1 MQPGNVSRQ
10 ARPSEEKNHSLG
22 IKVVW
27 DSMRKKTK
35 KVTIKDVARHAGV
48 GLGTVSRAINGVPGV
63 SAKTREKIFR
73 SIEELGYVPDVTAQ
87 SMRSNKY
94 RNIAFFVNITNL
106 AFAQIAK
113 GIQNVLDQAG
123 YTLSLC
129 DVGHRD
135 VATKVQSFLAG
146 RKFDGII
153 LSVPNEDDE
162 ELVEMIRKIT
172 VPIVT
177 LDRDLPGVPGGVVI
191 DYYSSVKKATEY
203 LLSLGHEGIAVIG
216 GSKQIRPTKVSI
228 QAFREVFESFG
239 KKVDPSLL
247 IEGGFTSEA
256 GKKIMLDL
264 LPEIQSGRV
273 TAILSLNNQM
283 FHGILQ
289 VMRENGLEY
298 PRDLSLITVE
308 DYELTKLLDP
318 PVTVI
323 TRPLFDTGASV
334 SQILIRYIEQPEL
347 YGKLM
352 PISMPTEFIIRESC
366 RKLE

>member
-1 MQPGNVSRQ
+1 MQSGNVSNYGDGTIMEQ
-10 ARPSEEKNHSLG
+10 
-22 IKVVW
+22 
-27 DSMRKKTK
+27 MKKI
-35 KVTIKDVARHAGV
+35 TIKDVARHAGV
-48 GLGTVSRAINGVPGV
+48 GLGTVSRAINGAPGV
-63 SAKTREKIFR
+63 SAKTREKVFR
-73 SIEELGYVPDVTAQ
+73 SIEELGYIPDMTAQ
-87 SMRSNKY
+87 SLRSNKY

-129 DVGHRD
+129 DVGDRD
-135 VATKVQSFLAG
+135 VALKVQSFLAG

-153 LSVPNEDDE
+153 LSVPDEDDE
-162 ELVEMIRKIT
+162 ELLGFIRKIS

-177 LDRDLPGVPGGVVI
+177 MDRDLPGIPGGVVI
-191 DYYSSVKKATEY
+191 DYYGSVKKAVEY
-203 LLSLGHEGIAVIG
+203 LLSLGHERIAVIG
-216 GSKQIRPTKVSI
+216 GSKRIRPTKVSI
-228 QAFREVFESFG
+228 QAFMEAFSSFG
-239 KKVDPSLL
+239 KKADPDL
-247 IEGGFTSEA
+247 ILEGGFTSEA
-256 GKKIMLDL
+256 GKKIMMDI
-264 LPEIQSGRV
+264 LPEIQSGRI

-298 PRDLSLITVE
+298 PRDVSLITVE

-323 TRPLFDTGASV
+323 TRPLFDIGASV
-334 SQILIRYIEQPEL
+334 SKILIRYIEEPDL
-347 YGKLM
+347 YGKLK